1 MRGGI
6 LWFSDGWPARIFPSE
21 GYSEDPMR
29 CDMCHVPLEEAGNY
43 MRISNQGCCHSWVDM
58 APVLVSILSVVL
70 MYRTA
75 GTFVCLFV
83 LSSKFKMSST
93 RIWFD
98 HGLLK
103 DGGAKGTLKKKKK
116 FFKCAPFCLF
126 SITFLFEFMVSIRHG
141 KSLTNSTC
149 TLLSWQSS
157 WLTLQCLVSSALNL
171 SL

>member
-1 MRGGI
+1 
-6 LWFSDGWPARIFPSE
+6 
-21 GYSEDPMR
+21 
-29 CDMCHVPLEEAGNY
+29 MCHVPLEEAGNY
-43 MRISNQGCCHSWVDM
+43 MRISNQGCCHPWVDM

-103 DGGAKGTLKKKKK
+103 DGGAKGTLKKKKEV
-116 FFKCAPFCLF
+116 FQMC
-126 SITFLFEFMVSIRHG
+126 
-141 KSLTNSTC
+141 SL
-149 TLLSWQSS
+149 LLI
-157 WLTLQCLVSSALNL
+157 QCNI